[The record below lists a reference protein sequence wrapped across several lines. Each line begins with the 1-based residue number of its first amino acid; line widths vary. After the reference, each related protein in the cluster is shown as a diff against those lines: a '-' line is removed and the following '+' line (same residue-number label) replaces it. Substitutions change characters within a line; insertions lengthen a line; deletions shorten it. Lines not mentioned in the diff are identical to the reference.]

1 MTNELEREKHTL
13 FYKFSSYI
21 YMDTNRTVLV

>member
-13 FYKFSSYI
+13 FYKFSPHI
-21 YMDTNRTVLV
+21 NVDTNRTVLV